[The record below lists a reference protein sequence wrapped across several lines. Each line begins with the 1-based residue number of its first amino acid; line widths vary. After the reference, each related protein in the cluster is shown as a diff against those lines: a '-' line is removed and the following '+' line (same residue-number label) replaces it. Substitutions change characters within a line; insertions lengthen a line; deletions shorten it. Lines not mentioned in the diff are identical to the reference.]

1 MARSAPPNHPSL
13 DGHAPCV
20 WLAAMSDGGTARQTT
35 RALLAFTNIK
45 PSPPDRGISMSAS
58 NMPDSEPERRAVRRV
73 LLENAEAVVIETTYP
88 PGGSVP
94 MHAHRF
100 PHVIY
105 VIEGG
110 TVQTT
115 APDGSVQ
122 AFETRPGQVLWR
134 DAQSHGTRNVG
145 STTVRIV
152 EVEIKHAAMKL
163 AGERTP
169 RMVTQAGLDWIP
181 DPLDPTRS
189 AALLAGDPAKPG
201 PYTVRGRMGAGYALG
216 LHLHPGEDEHLT
228 VLSGTLRWST
238 GAAGSDEPEHALPAG
253 SYVVFP
259 AGTPHRLWTTEETV
273 IQMTGIGPRTYVY
286 LNPEEDPRAKHPA
299 AALGAEN
306 GVKVTPLAKETA
318 SWDGKPI
325 VYPQGKPEMTALL
338 VEIAPGA
345 QTGWHHHVVPNF
357 AYMLEGTLELT
368 LDDGRVKL
376 LRAGDELPE
385 VVNRPHNGRN
395 VGSSP
400 AKLIVFY
407 AGVVGTPLS
416 VEEKKSLLD
425 QMTSGGGD

>member
-1 MARSAPPNHPSL
+1 MNASDIPDPAP
-13 DGHAPCV
+13 
-20 WLAAMSDGGTARQTT
+20 
-35 RALLAFTNIK
+35 
-45 PSPPDRGISMSAS
+45 
-58 NMPDSEPERRAVRRV
+58 EPQAVRRV

-88 PGGSVP
+88 QGGSVP

-122 AFETRPGQVLWR
+122 TFETRPGQVLWR

-152 EVEIKHAAMKL
+152 EIEIKHAAMKL

-169 RMVTQAGLDWIP
+169 RMVTQAGLEWIP
-181 DPLDPTRS
+181 DPLDPARS
-189 AALLAGDPAKPG
+189 TALLVGDPADPG
-201 PYTVRGRMGAGYALG
+201 PYTVRLRLGPGYDLG
-216 LHLHPGEDEHLT
+216 VHQHPDEDEHLT
-228 VLSGTLRWST
+228 VLSGTLYWST
-238 GAAGSDEPEHALPAG
+238 GEAGSGAPEHALPAG
-253 SYVVFP
+253 GYVAFP
-259 AGTPHRLWTTEETV
+259 AGTPHRLWTAEETV
-273 IQMTGIGPRTYVY
+273 LQMTGVGPRTYVY
-286 LNPEEDPRAKHPA
+286 LNPQEDPRAQHPVA
-299 AALGAEN
+299 AALEAA
-306 GVKVTPLAKETA
+306 GVKVTPLAKETT
-318 SWDGKPI
+318 SWDGRPI
-325 VYPQGKPEMTALL
+325 VYPQGRPEITALL
-338 VEIAPGA
+338 VEVAPGA
-345 QTGWHHHVVPNF
+345 QTGWHHHLVPNF

-376 LRAGDELPE
+376 LKAGEELPE

-395 VGSSP
+395 VGSAP

-407 AGVVGTPLS
+407 AGTVGTPLS

-425 QMTSGGGD
+425 QMTSAGFD